1 MGVSTRRLQLAQQFR
16 KEGYQVLGL
25 QETRVRSSTQFR
37 CEGWLVWTAAAE
49 AGKSGVEVWFDE
61 GLGIDARDVTIAI
74 VNPRCLAI
82 SVPFL
87 GRRTL
92 VVSAHGPVADADEEQ
107 IRLWSDTLAAE
118 LATVAQDENVALVI
132 DATASLNDEAGIHCG
147 GSEATKENV
156 AGTALKELVRARF
169 VYSADLQQVWPDVA
183 RSEAGFYRGPS

>member
-1 MGVSTRRLQLAQQFR
+1 MRRGKCGCVHSPTSVGTAVSQ
-16 KEGYQVLGL
+16 G
-25 QETRVRSSTQFR
+25 RVSSAWTPRDKGEELCSTQFR

-61 GLGIDARDVTIAI
+61 GLGIDGRDVTIAI

-118 LATVAQDENVALVI
+118 LATVAQDENVA
-132 DATASLNDEAGIHCG
+132 H
-147 GSEATKENV
+147 
-156 AGTALKELVRARF
+156 
-169 VYSADLQQVWPDVA
+169 
-183 RSEAGFYRGPS
+183 